1 MSVVMKKK
9 GQNLYRNNGHE
20 IMGVYSKVGTFI
32 SFLSPTIG
40 HEVGNEIMILFI
52 VFCGYE
58 I

>member
-1 MSVVMKKK
+1 MKKK